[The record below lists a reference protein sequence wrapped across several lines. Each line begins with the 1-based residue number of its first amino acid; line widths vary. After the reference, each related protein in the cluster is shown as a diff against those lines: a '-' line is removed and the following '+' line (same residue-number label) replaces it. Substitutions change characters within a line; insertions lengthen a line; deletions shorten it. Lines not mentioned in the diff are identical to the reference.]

1 MIRQFVVVHLW
12 GKKSFII
19 KGYLRIIMEWK
30 VKLHLPNVFRLR
42 QLQVARLMI
51 LQLLGK
57 WLVCWKVCCVSKVTN
72 RFMLFLLRA
81 QPSKALHC
89 SFSSLKTKS
98 LFSLVKKLNYDNWDR
113 FVLFWFLKMLS
124 LCFFVENLHC
134 M

>member
-42 QLQVARLMI
+42 QLASGQTHDI
-51 LQLLGK
+51 TITGQ
-57 WLVCWKVCCVSKVTN
+57 KVCCVSKVTN